1 MPVEGMVHALYRAHG
16 LLAPDGCLI
25 DLRPTSET
33 ARVDAG
39 GTPLGRLDADA
50 ADRRHAAAEAS
61 LATVLA
67 AGLFRV
73 DGEREFWFLTHGDS
87 IDELREHVHAT
98 WRDSRVPD
106 ALVDRARAA
115 RRADSALAFCIAEQL
130 RMTGLLP
137 C

>member
-1 MPVEGMVHALYRAHG
+1 MPVEGMVHALHRAHG

-33 ARVDAG
+33 ARVYVDGAS
-39 GTPLGRLDADA
+39 LGRLDADT
-50 ADRRHAAAEAS
+50 ADRRHAAAEAA

-67 AGLFRV
+67 ASLFRV
-73 DGEREFWFLTHGDS
+73 AAERELWFLTHGDS

-106 ALVDRARAA
+106 ALVARARAVQ
-115 RRADSALAFCIAEQL
+115 RASPALPLCLAEQL
-130 RMTGLLP
+130 RITRLLP